1 MKKEKKKPA
10 LVYSTQI
17 HIDSTWSKTSVNKL
31 IIKHIFLL
39 LYVYFI
45 FVLYRIERIIFKLF
59 QLTQTYRIH
68 TIHLLFDKRDS
79 STHYLLFLIFYT
91 YLPLLYCC
99 KPIYKYFILAQK
111 MCVQHNFLTISL

>member
-1 MKKEKKKPA
+1 MRKEKKKPT
-10 LVYSTQI
+10 LVYGTQI

-45 FVLYRIERIIFKLF
+45 FVLYRIESIIFKLF
-59 QLTQTYRIH
+59 LLTQTDIQNSH
-68 TIHLLFDKRDS
+68 NTFFFKRDS

-91 YLPLLYCC
+91 DLPLLYCC